1 MITVQCRRYIYFVC
15 IFYSKKLLYLILPC
29 SMHVLRKSCAPPGL
43 DHSTENSVPKLFW
56 FLCHS
61 TKNLVFGW
69 EPALCWN
76 MSMGMFPWFL
86 FLSQWSMR
94 SSVPEAGGTLLCRYT
109 SWRLDIL
116 DWFRQSDGG
125 GHLHFPLLELRILP
139 KARVSVPKLWYEAQM
154 VAIVVNYPWLQYKRC
169 CVQCYII
176 SYRYNYMYVPRIC
189 CIKTNVAK
197 LYWCSAASSHFWLHQ
212 NCCVFQLRPGRPC
225 FGTTA
230 NPNMA
235 LPYSQITPHM
245 DVGPPLTSL
254 LELPRICW
262 NQIPAR
268 CTRHAKKE
276 HGENVSGMLLSCCI
290 KPEGPAWQNNLWNW
304 WFSLAISDLRELAIV
319 FGCLNLLFCPQGEPP
334 LHVNKA
340 NGVMFVVRY
349 SRDCVPLFWDV
360 KCCKYLKLFR
370 KSSQVRCFC
379 TKPVRLRWTSP
390 NCKWNITTPSLV
402 NWVNPRCG

>member
-1 MITVQCRRYIYFVC
+1 MRNVLYIYRYI
-15 IFYSKKLLYLILPC
+15 
-29 SMHVLRKSCAPPGL
+29 
-43 DHSTENSVPKLFW
+43 N
-56 FLCHS
+56 
-61 TKNLVFGW
+61 
-69 EPALCWN
+69 
-76 MSMGMFPWFL
+76 
-86 FLSQWSMR
+86 
-94 SSVPEAGGTLLCRYT
+94 
-109 SWRLDIL
+109 
-116 DWFRQSDGG
+116 
-125 GHLHFPLLELRILP
+125 
-139 KARVSVPKLWYEAQM
+139 
-154 VAIVVNYPWLQYKRC
+154 
-169 CVQCYII
+169 
-176 SYRYNYMYVPRIC
+176 VPRIC

-197 LYWCSAASSHFWLHQ
+197 LYWCSAVSSHFWLHQ

-360 KCCKYLKLFR
+360 KCLNIWIYLENHP
-370 KSSQVRCFC
+370 KSDVFAQ
-379 TKPVRLRWTSP
+379 RLSGCDERLPTASERF
-390 NCKWNITTPSLV
+390 TTPSLV